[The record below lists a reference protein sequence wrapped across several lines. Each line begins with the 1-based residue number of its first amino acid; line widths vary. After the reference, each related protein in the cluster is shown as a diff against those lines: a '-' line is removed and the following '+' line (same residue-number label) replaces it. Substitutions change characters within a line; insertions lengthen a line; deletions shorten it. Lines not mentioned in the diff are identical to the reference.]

1 MKRLWNFIKEN
12 VLLLTVTAVM
22 LAIGGY
28 YLWRHWQPFTQ
39 NAFVVANTRP
49 VSVLVEGYITEVH
62 VVNNQFV
69 KKGAPLFTVF
79 QPPYALKVET
89 LQHKIDATKAK
100 LASLEAKL
108 KVINASIV
116 AREAALANDR
126 YLSEKADEMY
136 RQEAISQ
143 AYAEER
149 RRAMQGSEAELAAEK
164 YQLDVT
170 TQECEMTRAE
180 ISQLQSE
187 LALAQIYL
195 EQTVVYALSDGYIV
209 NMFVTPGGYFHPGE
223 PLCAFVDT
231 ESWWVQANFEET
243 DLSRIQPGQTAKI
256 WLWQYPGKT
265 FHGVV
270 DNINWA
276 AERRRS
282 ADTGVAIVEKE
293 NQWFLLPQRFPV
305 QIRITDPDPEFP
317 LHPAGS
323 AYVEI
328 DTDAQLIKQIFW
340 RIFQW

>member
-1 MKRLWNFIKEN
+1 
-12 VLLLTVTAVM
+12 M
-22 LAIGGY
+22 LPQPSSW
-28 YLWRHWQPFTQ
+28 LWRHWQPFTQ
-39 NAFVVANTRP
+39 NAFVVANTWP

-256 WLWQYPGKT
+256 WLWQYPGHEYK
-265 FHGVV
+265 GVV
-270 DNINWA
+270 EAVGWS
-276 AERRRS
+276 AERREMSRE
-282 ADTGVAIVEKE
+282 TGLPVVKKE
-293 NQWFLLPQRFPV
+293 NEWFLLPQRFPV
-305 QIRITDPDPEFP
+305 QIRILNPDRELQ
-317 LHPAGS
+317 LHHGAS
-323 AYVEI
+323 AYVEVEI
-328 DTDAQLIKQIFW
+328 PSRPVRQFFW
-340 RIFQW
+340 EVFLWW